1 MREITIDRKTVA
13 SVGSLGIAPGR
24 LFFVG
29 DLLSLALAFV
39 LATLGSATVS
49 ELLRGIAPGVPTV
62 EVTVQRG
69 MQVATLGAALL
80 TWFAVTGHYSRRM
93 PMEEELRRVCA
104 GMVVTA
110 LVDGCLQF
118 VYQNEISRGWVL
130 LTWPLALAFIL
141 LCRIAGK
148 QILYELGPWRCQT
161 VVIGTAAQT
170 RLIADILLCD
180 QHLGYVPYE
189 LVDIEQGDEWTR
201 ERVCQLLGRDNV
213 KHVVISIDG
222 TELAR
227 SLEVARF
234 IDDNFEVP
242 LALATNLRGLE
253 IRDLQAYHV
262 FGCDCV
268 FLNNNR
274 LSQSRLR
281 VLAKRVLRHLHRR
294 HPAPG
299 RLACPSADRS
309 DRLSRRRAAALRLD
323 PGRPQRQAVQ
333 GAQGPQHGARRRA
346 RPAGAAGPD
355 PVARASW
362 AGQYKIRNDPR
373 VTRIG
378 RFLRRTSLDEL
389 PQLINVLLGHMSL
402 VGPRPMLPDE
412 RERYGSTAFALYRRV
427 TPGLTGMWQVSGR
440 DDVEYYRRVELN
452 TWYVKNWSPWL
463 DLLILLRTA
472 LVVVKGA
479 GAS

>member
-1 MREITIDRKTVA
+1 MREIIIEQKVA
-13 SVGSLGIAPGR
+13 ASGGSLGLAPGR
-24 LFFVG
+24 LLFIG
-29 DLLSLALAFV
+29 DLLSLGLAFT

-49 ELLRGIAPGVPTV
+49 ELLWGTTPGAPTF
-62 EVTVQRG
+62 EVTIQRG
-69 MQVATLGAALL
+69 MQVATLSAALL

-93 PMEEELRRVCA
+93 PMEEELRRVCT

-141 LCRIAGK
+141 LCRLAGK
-148 QILYELGPWRCQT
+148 QVLYELGPWRCQT
-161 VVIGTAAQT
+161 VVIGTVAQT
-170 RLIADILLCD
+170 RQIADILLCD
-180 QHLGYVPYE
+180 HHLGYVPCE
-189 LVDIEQGDEWTR
+189 LVDLEQGDDRTR
-201 ERVCQLLGRDNV
+201 ERVGELLSRDNIN
-213 KHVVISIDG
+213 HVVISIDG

-253 IRDLQAYHV
+253 IRDLQAYHL

-274 LSQSRLR
+274 LSRSRLR
-281 VLAKRVLRHLHRR
+281 VRAKRVFDIFAASALLLIALPVLLPIAAIVCLDGGPPLYGSTRVGRN
-294 HPAPG
+294 G
-299 RLACPSADRS
+299 RLFKALKVRSMVPDAERVLQELLDR
-309 DRLSRRRAAALRLD
+309 
-323 PGRPQRQAVQ
+323 
-333 GAQGPQHGARRRA
+333 
-346 RPAGAAGPD
+346 D

-373 VTRIG
+373 VTWIG

-389 PQLINVLLGHMSL
+389 PQLLNVLLGHMSL

-412 RERYGSTAFALYRRV
+412 RERYGSAAFALYRRV